1 MKWYTTYRDELELVF
16 ANARERV
23 NQFPLALR
31 NQALQYMD
39 RFDPLQEDSTRN
51 YICYLL
57 PYWLRDFTGLSDDVY
72 RRLALGNV
80 FIMLYFLLQ
89 DDVIDSPAAE
99 DCRTQLVLANLFLTE
114 SLDIYRHDFPTDS
127 AFWEYYRLYV
137 HQWADSVAGE
147 LTKDDFQQ
155 DRRKVAL
162 KASPLKLAGTG
173 ALILAG
179 KKAFIPAVIDMT
191 DDALVVLQMS
201 DDWADWREDLDAGD
215 YNCLLSLV
223 SAENGRGYMEGLEAH
238 QVEQAIFL
246 HDVLKRYAHIA
257 IDITEQLRQ
266 AQPVIPDLHQFTEEI
281 ARELLQEAEALEAGK
296 QRLQRGGLEYWLSRH
311 LE

>member
-1 MKWYTTYRDELELVF
+1 MKWYTTYKDELETVF
-16 ANARERV
+16 AEARERI
-23 NQFPLALR
+23 NLFPPSLR

-57 PYWLRDFTGLSDDVY
+57 PYWLRDLTGLSHDAY

-80 FIMLYFLLQ
+80 FVMLYFLLQ
-89 DDVIDSPAAE
+89 DDVIDSPGE

-114 SLDIYRHDFPTDS
+114 SLDTYRHDFPTDS
-127 AFWEYYRLYV
+127 AFWEYYRIYV
-137 HQWADSVAGE
+137 HEWADSVAGE

-162 KASPLKLAGTG
+162 KASPLKLASTG

-179 KKAFIPAVIDMT
+179 KEAFIPAITDMT

-201 DDWADWREDLDAGD
+201 DDWADWSEDLEAGD
-215 YNCLLSLV
+215 YNCLLSLI
-223 SAENGRGYMEGLEAH
+223 SAENGHSYMEGLEAQ
-238 QVEQAIFL
+238 QVEQAVFL
-246 HDVLKRYAHIA
+246 HDALKRYAYIA
-257 IDITEQLRQ
+257 VDIAEQLRQ
-266 AQPVIPDLHQFTEEI
+266 AEPVIPDLYQFAEEI
-281 ARELLQEAEALEAGK
+281 ARELLQEAEALELGK